1 MKKRLRKKLHVGE
14 YADMYFTMTGKFTGV
29 EDDKADDL
37 YTEIFQMVADCGCC
51 LNGMISPD
59 EFDLEVITGVIDTDN
74 AARREALI
82 AKFKGVVEANG
93 TVSEI
98 DEWGRRRLAYPINDL
113 MEGYYVLMTFT
124 AAAAVPAELDRV
136 FRITDGVMRS
146 MIVCKDE
153 V

>member
-82 AKFKGVVEANG
+82 AKFKAHAN
-93 TVSEI
+93 VSEVN
-98 DEWGRRRLAYPINDL
+98 AS
-113 MEGYYVLMTFT
+113 
-124 AAAAVPAELDRV
+124 EL
-136 FRITDGVMRS
+136 S
-146 MIVCKDE
+146 L
-153 V
+153 